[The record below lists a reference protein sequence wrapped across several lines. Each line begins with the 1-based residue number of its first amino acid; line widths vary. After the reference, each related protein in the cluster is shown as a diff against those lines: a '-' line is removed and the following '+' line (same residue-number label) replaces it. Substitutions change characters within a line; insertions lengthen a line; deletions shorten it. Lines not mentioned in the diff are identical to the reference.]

1 MKRIVNTLAIT
12 ALLVGGCMRTQ
23 ESSLQS
29 NYDFTGVDKVAI
41 VAVEGALTSEPAKDQ
56 IADFFSM
63 ELLEKGY
70 APIGRAQVRAQLNE
84 QEADAQ
90 NLTTIE
96 KAVDVGLILDV
107 PAVLVVQIPHFGEE
121 ISMTATMISVEDRS
135 TLWIASEQGRGAKGG
150 SDMFG
155 FSKRRRSDDSL
166 LGNPMGPPMGPPMS
180 AGPSLLPL
188 TQEEA
193 KNAQAIIKKMCKSLP
208 AQEVPAW

>member
-1 MKRIVNTLAIT
+1 MKRIVNTLAIV

-41 VAVEGALTSEPAKDQ
+41 VAVEGAVTSESAKDQ

-107 PAVLVVQIPHFGEE
+107 PAVLVVQIPHFGQE

-135 TLWIASEQGRGAKGG
+135 TLWIASEQGRGAKGE

-155 FSKRRRSDDSL
+155 FGKRGRGDDQL
-166 LGNPMGPPMGPPMS
+166 LRDVMGPPMS
-180 AGPSLLPL
+180 AGPNLLPL

-193 KNAQAIIKKMCKSLP
+193 KSARAIIQRMCKGLP